1 MRRRLIPGALFALL
15 LAVPL
20 GLQAQ
25 DRIQLGIEYRPGVRP
40 GIMVAAGA
48 GLDSVRK
55 IVERD
60 LQFSDRF
67 EIAYWPD
74 SAPPLSGP
82 LNPALYGE
90 VLPITWAV
98 ELQPAEGG
106 VEVVLHHL
114 PSSEERLRAVRHL
127 DPAGEGSQRLA
138 IHRVSDEVVRLTTGG
153 QGIASTSILFS
164 LGDAIW
170 SIDSDGANMRQM
182 SRGTGIAMGAVW
194 SPDGSSFAYTE
205 IRDYAGPVIL
215 QTIGT
220 GARRTIPT
228 TTGAGYNMTP
238 AFSPDGREMIFAK
251 VSEAGTDLQKV
262 DVARM
267 CCSRPLTAGGRL
279 AENLSPTYS
288 PDGRRVAFVTTRP
301 GRAQIYVMDADGAS
315 QGFLV
320 PFDGNET
327 GPSHSPEWS
336 PNGSKIAFHRDIA
349 GGRQILVYDFGT
361 RRAEAV
367 TSSGRNEDPSWA
379 PDGRH
384 LVFRSSR
391 GGGQQL
397 WVLDLESGN
406 LRQLTNVNGNARL
419 PAWSPSFAGTT
430 P

>member
-238 AFSPDGREMIFAK
+238 AFSPDG
-251 VSEAGTDLQKV
+251 AGHGRGPPGQ
-262 DVARM
+262 
-267 CCSRPLTAGGRL
+267 TA
-279 AENLSPTYS
+279 PT
-288 PDGRRVAFVTTRP
+288 PGRRSL
-301 GRAQIYVMDADGAS
+301 GGAS
-315 QGFLV
+315 RRPPRLFPRRQHHRGTEEACQGNHR
-320 PFDGNET
+320 GT
-327 GPSHSPEWS
+327 GALAARSLHGRDRVFGIQRGKPLQ
-336 PNGSKIAFHRDIA
+336 HRH
-349 GGRQILVYDFGT
+349 
-361 RRAEAV
+361 
-367 TSSGRNEDPSWA
+367 P
-379 PDGRH
+379 H
-384 LVFRSSR
+384 SR
-391 GGGQQL
+391 GGGGRAAL
-397 WVLDLESGN
+397 PRRSGH
-406 LRQLTNVNGNARL
+406 RGRFGPAERVGGNAAQGRRNF
-419 PAWSPSFAGTT
+419 PSLRRSGFLTSVRRSEKVGPVGEGPLQSFFLAPFCDGSVI